1 MAAAVMPTL
10 KLERSTSSVDASKK
24 PKLSHGA
31 WPPVEVGF
39 EFFVVRD
46 DPKKWPLKTHTSI
59 TASAKFMVTA
69 RGVWCRELGC
79 PNPGFAEVPEG
90 DVNHASSLHSSD
102 KHVASYHPP
111 PKKTAPSV
119 RSFFPVSTSK
129 TSSTTDAAPHTG
141 QHDHDRRRDHGLCL
155 HRKHRDYRGLG
166 CRGLAP
172 HP

>member
-1 MAAAVMPTL
+1 M
-10 KLERSTSSVDASKK
+10 RRKK

-69 RGVWCRELGC
+69 RGVRCRELGC

>member
-69 RGVWCRELGC
+69 RGVRCRELGC

-102 KHVASYHPP
+102 KHVASYHRWTGSRVAWAAQSRAARVGHARASGP
-111 PKKTAPSV
+111 AVLSA
-119 RSFFPVSTSK
+119 
-129 TSSTTDAAPHTG
+129 TSSP
-141 QHDHDRRRDHGLCL
+141 
-155 HRKHRDYRGLG
+155 GLG
-166 CRGLAP
+166 IASCT
-172 HP
+172 